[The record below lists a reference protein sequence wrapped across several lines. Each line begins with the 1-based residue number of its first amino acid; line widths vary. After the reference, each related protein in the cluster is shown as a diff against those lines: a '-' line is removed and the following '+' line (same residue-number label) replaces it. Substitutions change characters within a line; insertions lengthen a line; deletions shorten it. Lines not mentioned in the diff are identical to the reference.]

1 MSSAEKTYLRQILE
15 DERQQVY
22 PTLKPDEHFELFS
35 AVQIL
40 KKYELDNNEIMS
52 GLIDGGNDG
61 QVDGIY
67 LFANRQLIR
76 EDTHAPSRQEQAN
89 IDLIIISAR
98 SGAGSFNTEVI
109 EKLQKTTNHLLNPSH
124 DVRKIQSLY
133 NQGLLDATQRF
144 RKLYLALRKHHPN
157 LKIVFNY
164 VTVGDEVSPHVEEA
178 RDALVARV
186 RELYNPVTC
195 EVALIGAKG
204 LLTLFDKNPPT
215 TIELATTKLLPLGKD
230 AYIAI
235 VKLSDF
241 FNFISDSEQELLRRI
256 FESNVRDYQGNV
268 KVNQNIQAT
277 LQSGERDEE
286 FWWLNNGISILASEV
301 RGHGETLLIDD
312 PQIVNGLQTSRE
324 IHAYFRTHHQFTDP
338 RHILVRVIKT
348 QKPETRDRIIK
359 ATNNQTQIPSPWL
372 HATEEVHRHIEVYFK
387 SHDLFY
393 DRRKNFYK
401 NQGMPADKII
411 TIPWLGQS
419 IMSIALSR
427 PNDARARPTTFLNNA
442 YRQVFSKSYQPEL
455 YLNCAQLMRSVEA
468 FLQSKNLA
476 RTTQNNIEFHLA
488 MYTGCLMLSH
498 PGPLR
503 EKAKDLNVKELTVA
517 TLEDA
522 HRHVYREYRRLGA
535 TDQTAKGPRFVE
547 KLVRDLR
554 DRFQL
559 NHRT

>member
-1 MSSAEKTYLRQILE
+1 MSTAEKTYLKQILE
-15 DERQQVY
+15 DELNQVY
-22 PTLKPDEHFELFS
+22 PTLKADEHFEIFS

-40 KKYELDNNEIMS
+40 KKYELDNNEINS

-76 EDTHAPSRQEQAN
+76 EDTQVPTRQEQVN

-98 SGAGSFNTEVI
+98 SGTGSFDTEVLG
-109 EKLQKTTNHLLNPSH
+109 KLLKTTEHLLDPSF
-124 DVRKIQSLY
+124 DVRRVQSLY

-144 RKLYLALRKHHPN
+144 RKLYLGLRKHHPN
-157 LKIVFNY
+157 LNILFNY
-164 VTVGDEVSPHVEEA
+164 VTIGGEVSRHVEDA
-178 RDALVARV
+178 RASLIARV
-186 RELYNPVTC
+186 KELYNPVTC
-195 EVALIGAKG
+195 DVALIGAKG
-204 LLTLFDKNPPT
+204 LLALFDKNPPT

-235 VKLSDF
+235 VNLTDF
-241 FNFISDSEQELLRRI
+241 FVFISDPEKELLRRI

-268 KVNQNIQAT
+268 KVNQNIRAT
-277 LQSGERDEE
+277 LESGERDEE

-324 IHAYFRTHHQFTDP
+324 IHAYFRTHRQSTDP
-338 RHILVRVIKT
+338 RHVLVRVIKT

-372 HATEEVHRHIEVYFK
+372 HATEEVHRHIELYFK

-393 DRRKNFYK
+393 DRRKNLYK
-401 NQGMPADKII
+401 NQGMAADKII
-411 TIPWLGQS
+411 TIPWLGQA

-427 PNDARARPTTFLNNA
+427 PNDARARPTTFLNNS
-442 YRQVFSKSYQPEL
+442 YRQVFSKTYQPEL
-455 YLNCAQLMRSVEA
+455 YLNCARLMRRVET
-468 FLQSKNLA
+468 FLQSKSLA
-476 RTTQNNIEFHLA
+476 RTTQNNIEFHMA
-488 MYTGCLMLSH
+488 MYTGSLMLSH
-498 PGPLR
+498 PAPLR
-503 EKAKDLNVKELTVA
+503 EKAKDLSLEQLTTAV
-517 TLEDA
+517 LEDA
-522 HRHVYREYRRLGA
+522 YQHTYKEYRRLGA
-535 TDQTAKGPRFVE
+535 TDQTAKGPKFVD

-554 DRFQL
+554 VRFL
-559 NHRT
+559 S